1 MFVFNV
7 PLTALPVS
15 PQIIF
20 TSNVQNIGEI
30 GDIKMV
36 PLGYWRNFLMPNNLA
51 ALADEN
57 VLL

>member
-1 MFVFNV
+1 M
-7 PLTALPVS
+7 PLRL
-15 PQIIF
+15 QIIL
-20 TSNVQNIGEI
+20 TSNVQSIGEI

-57 VLL
+57 ILL